1 MSFLSVFVSFSGDD
15 IGKKFVD
22 HLFKALSKARIYFFR
37 EADDLRKEENIST
50 ERMKAIDE
58 SIISIIVFSQNYA
71 ASWLCLEELV
81 RIVECKEMGKQKVFP
96 AFYDVPP
103 SEVRNHRD
111 KFGEALT
118 GLEQKFGA
126 EMVSKWKE
134 VLTTVANLGGWDLQ
148 TDGHGYESKFIDKIL
163 EGVKKEVNLAYS
175 EVAKH
180 PVGIHA
186 HVVEILA
193 SLHMKANSGD
203 FHMIVFHGEVG
214 VGKKTLAKAIFKQ
227 IYRTFDDSH
236 FIDLRSECLNVE
248 GSEALK
254 WLQKQR
260 LEGVSLTEGGLG
272 SKKLLIVVNGVD
284 CESQLKEYIGE
295 EMWFAPGS
303 TIIITTRD
311 IRWLV
316 GTGIN
321 YKRYEVVEL
330 EFEEALE
337 LFSWHAFGKSKVPS
351 EDFVKISNRIV
362 RFVGGRPKE
371 LIYLASHFCGRS
383 SVQEWTDDF
392 DKIRKVPHDVCQW
405 RKTLTRVETISA
417 SNYFKDDRV
426 IEVEQHVATEE
437 PVKHDPRVQEA
448 SSKMAAYEQAQLR
461 PESLASIDQLSFVPK
476 APGKSSCTYG
486 SRKSVISG
494 SQIDTHNSTDLGA
507 LEGKSSDSL
516 YAICQSACTM
526 MYEKMTMFRE
536 LPKSHNNVDAIR
548 EQAKA
553 NEVDGLTLCHP
564 VTNEREKLKESDVVK
579 LAKAH
584 FEANVAKAEVEV
596 ARSSV
601 EAADL
606 KALQGSKEFQKA
618 VEEYI
623 QQHKT
628 ELVDKFF
635 QTEEGKSR
643 IIHDANYLGRQA
655 MQQEI
660 YDVLGRRAGFDFNE
674 WGLPKI
680 LPDLIVKKE
689 NEKGRVRDDQ
699 TIANYM

>member
-1 MSFLSVFVSFSGDD
+1 MLAPKFLG
-15 IGKKFVD
+15 
-22 HLFKALSKARIYFFR
+22 
-37 EADDLRKEENIST
+37 
-50 ERMKAIDE
+50 
-58 SIISIIVFSQNYA
+58 IV
-71 ASWLCLEELV
+71 
-81 RIVECKEMGKQKVFP
+81 
-96 AFYDVPP
+96 
-103 SEVRNHRD
+103 
-111 KFGEALT
+111 
-118 GLEQKFGA
+118 
-126 EMVSKWKE
+126 
-134 VLTTVANLGGWDLQ
+134 
-148 TDGHGYESKFIDKIL
+148 
-163 EGVKKEVNLAYS
+163 LACY
-175 EVAKH
+175 H
-180 PVGIHA
+180 
-186 HVVEILA
+186 
-193 SLHMKANSGD
+193 
-203 FHMIVFHGEVG
+203 
-214 VGKKTLAKAIFKQ
+214 
-227 IYRTFDDSH
+227 
-236 FIDLRSECLNVE
+236 
-248 GSEALK
+248 
-254 WLQKQR
+254 
-260 LEGVSLTEGGLG
+260 
-272 SKKLLIVVNGVD
+272 
-284 CESQLKEYIGE
+284 
-295 EMWFAPGS
+295 
-303 TIIITTRD
+303 
-311 IRWLV
+311 
-316 GTGIN
+316 
-321 YKRYEVVEL
+321 
-330 EFEEALE
+330 
-337 LFSWHAFGKSKVPS
+337 
-351 EDFVKISNRIV
+351 
-362 RFVGGRPKE
+362 
-371 LIYLASHFCGRS
+371 
-383 SVQEWTDDF
+383 
-392 DKIRKVPHDVCQW
+392 
-405 RKTLTRVETISA
+405 SA

-426 IEVEQHVATEE
+426 IEVEQHVETEE

-526 MYEKMTMFRE
+526 VHFIYFTLLFSLKIFPKHLALDPQMDEKMTMFRE

-579 LAKAH
+579 LVKAH

-689 NEKGRVRDDQ
+689 NEKGRSYSEPINTVEVL
-699 TIANYM
+699 